1 MSTDDEAA
9 RKARAQQIRE
19 QIKRLKTPPAKAE
32 DQKEEGPP
40 SRPKS
45 YRDSIHER
53 MHELDKNEHDEM
65 ECP

>member
-1 MSTDDEAA
+1 MSTNDEATC
-9 RKARAQQIRE
+9 KARAQHIRE

-40 SRPKS
+40 SGPKS
-45 YRDSIHER
+45 YREPIHER
-53 MHELDKNEHDEM
+53 MHELDKNEHHER